1 MLLDVINKPSYAK
14 MMQRHIEEVMLELF
28 KQDKNFG
35 ILCKIDYITFEPDL
49 PEDIKK
55 NFSNVTMFF
64 LAGYTYESAKIEDSL
79 LTFEA
84 GFGSENIGSV
94 VSVPLLSIIQ
104 IVLDETPIF
113 VNLSDPIIT
122 FDKEEEQSDNNG
134 VQNSMASFLSNPENK
149 KFLKK

>member
-35 ILCKIDYITFEPDL
+35 LLCKIDYVTFEPEL

-55 NFSNVTMFF
+55 NFANVTMFF
-64 LAGYTYESAKIEDSL
+64 LAGYTYESAKIEGSL

-94 VSVPLLSIIQ
+94 VSVPLLSIVQ
-104 IVLDETPIF
+104 IILDETPIL

-122 FDKEEEQSDNNG
+122 FDKEEEQTDKDG
-134 VQNSMASFLSNPENK
+134 VQNSMASFLSNPENQ

>member
-28 KQDKNFG
+28 EQEKNFG
-35 ILCKIDYITFEPDL
+35 ILCKIDYVSFDPDL
-49 PEDIKK
+49 PEEIKK

-64 LAGYTYESAKIEDSL
+64 LAGYTYESAQIKDSL

-84 GFGSENIGSV
+84 GFGSENVGSV

-104 IVLDETPIF
+104 IILDETPIF

-122 FDKEEEQSDNNG
+122 FEKESVHDDSNG
-134 VQNSMASFLSNPENK
+134 VENSMASFLSNPENQ